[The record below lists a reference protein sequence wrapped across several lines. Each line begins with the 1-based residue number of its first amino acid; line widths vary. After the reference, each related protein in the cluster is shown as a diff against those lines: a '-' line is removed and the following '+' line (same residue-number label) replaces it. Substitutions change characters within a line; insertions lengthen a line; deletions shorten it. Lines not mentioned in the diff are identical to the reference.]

1 MSLTALPIDDVLPQV
16 LSHLKETGALVLVAS
31 PGAGKTTR
39 VPPAILDAGL
49 AKLADNRDGQIVVL
63 QPRRVAAR
71 AAATRISEERQS
83 KLGEE
88 IGYQVRHE
96 KAVSRN
102 TRIIVCT
109 EGVFL
114 RKLQEDPLLENVAC
128 VVFDEFHERN
138 LDSDLALALVKQ
150 VKNELRDNLKIVV
163 MSATLDAGPVS
174 KYLDNCPVVQSAGR
188 AYPVAIEYLNYSAK
202 ARLEEQVA
210 DGIKKMLAKTDG
222 HILAFLPGVGE
233 IRNTDEILSPYA
245 EKEDFALLQLYGD
258 MPLEDQQKV
267 LRPSNKRKVILSTNV
282 AETSIT
288 IDGVT
293 AVVDSGMARINN
305 FDKFSGLNRLELC
318 RISMAAATQR
328 AGRAGRTASGHCLR
342 LWTEKENSMLREF
355 TLPEI
360 ARVDLSECVL
370 QLLDWGEANVQD
382 FAWFEAPSKES
393 LNLALSLLDKLDALA
408 GGLLTELGKRMAR
421 LPLQPR
427 LARLVIEGEKSGE
440 GKRTAL
446 CAALLSERDPLRRDN
461 TKRDF
466 ASQNVSKHK
475 SNSDILDRLWALE
488 EYADKGHKHTV
499 VGEILTGPARRILQ
513 TASQIAR
520 QLKLEETSSKEN
532 HDDVIRRSLLVAFPD
547 RVCRRRE
554 TGSKRAL
561 MVGGRGVVLT
571 DESAVSEDELFV
583 AVELMESG
591 KAEASVRQ
599 ASAIDK
605 SWLPTSHLVS
615 AVEVFFDTT
624 KEKVVAMKR
633 TRFCDLIIEE
643 TTAPPPAGQDFGEI
657 LAKAV
662 LANYDLSALVD
673 EDAKQYLAR
682 IQFLKEHLPELAL
695 PDLGKEP
702 WKDLLVDW
710 CSGLSSLAELK
721 SQSFLPI
728 LMMQLSPQQQ
738 QELEREAPEVVVVPT
753 GSRIKLTY
761 EEGKAPVLAVR
772 IQELFGMAD
781 MPKVARS
788 KQSVLLH
795 LLAPNYRV
803 QQITSD
809 LAGFWKNTYADVKK
823 DLKAR
828 YPKHSWPDN
837 PLEAQ
842 AIRGAKKRGS
852 L

>member
-1 MSLTALPIDDVLPQV
+1 MPLAPLPIDDVLPDV
-16 LSHLKETGALVLVAS
+16 LSHLKSTGKVVLVAS

-39 VPPAILDAGL
+39 VPPAILDAGMANL
-49 AKLADNRDGQIVVL
+49 TGGKAGLIYVL

-71 AAATRISEERQS
+71 AAATRIAEERGN

-96 KAVSRN
+96 KAVSKD

-114 RKLQEDPLLENVAC
+114 RKLQEDPLLDDVAC

-150 VKNELRDNLKIVV
+150 VRKELRDDLKLVV

-174 KYLDNCPVVQSAGR
+174 QYLDDCPVVESAGR
-188 AYPVAIEYLNYSAK
+188 AYPVDIEYLNYSPK
-202 ARLEEQVA
+202 ARLEELVA
-210 DGIKKMLAKTDG
+210 DGVKKMLAKTEG

-233 IRNTDEILSPYA
+233 IRNTDEILNPLA
-245 EKEDFALLQLYGD
+245 EREEFELLQLYGD
-258 MPLEDQQKV
+258 MPLEEQQKV
-267 LRPSNKRKVILSTNV
+267 LRPSKRRKVILSTNV
-282 AETSIT
+282 AETSVT

-293 AVVDSGMARINN
+293 AVVDSGMARINT
-305 FDKFSGLNRLELC
+305 FDKFSGLNRLELS

-328 AGRAGRTASGHCLR
+328 AGRAGRTAAGFCLR

-370 QLLDWGEANVQD
+370 QLLDWGESDVEN
-382 FAWFEAPSKES
+382 FAWFEAPAKES
-393 LNLALSLLDKLDALA
+393 LQLAIELLDRLDAISN
-408 GGLLTELGKRMAR
+408 GSLTDLGKRMAR
-421 LPLQPR
+421 MPLQPR
-427 LARLVIEGEKSGE
+427 LARLVIEGESLKE

-446 CAALLSERDPLRRDN
+446 CASLLSERDPLRRER
-461 TKRDF
+461 RDF
-466 ASQNVSKHK
+466 EKPVAKHK
-475 SNSDILDRLWALE
+475 SDSDVLDRLWALE
-488 EYADKGHKHTV
+488 EYSENGHRHTV
-499 VGEILTGPARRILQ
+499 VGELLTGPAKRILQ
-513 TASQIAR
+513 SASQLAK
-520 QLKLEETSSKEN
+520 QLKLKDESNKNDEA
-532 HDDVIRRSLLVAFPD
+532 IRRSLLVAFAD

-554 TGSKRAL
+554 AGSKRAL
-561 MVGGRGVVLT
+561 MVGGRGVALT
-571 DESAVSEDELFV
+571 DDSAVSEDELFV
-583 AVELMESG
+583 AVELVESG

-599 ASAIDK
+599 ASAINK
-605 SWLPTSHLVS
+605 SWLPASHLVT
-615 AVEVFFDTT
+615 ATEVFFDTT

-633 TRFCDLIIEE
+633 TRFCDLVIEE
-643 TTAPPPAGQDFGEI
+643 SITQQPNGQDFGAI
-657 LAKAV
+657 LAQGV
-662 LANYDLSALVD
+662 SANYDLSALVD
-673 EDAKQYLAR
+673 DESKQYLAR
-682 IQFLKEHLPELAL
+682 IDFLREHLPELAL
-695 PDLGKEP
+695 PDLGTEP
-702 WKDLLVDW
+702 WRDLLPDW
-710 CSGLSSLAELK
+710 CSGLSSLSELK
-721 SQSFLPI
+721 TQSFLPI

-738 QELEREAPEVVVVPT
+738 QELEREAPQAVVVPT
-753 GSRIKLTY
+753 GSRIRLTY
-761 EEGKAPVLAVR
+761 ETGKAPILAVR

-781 MPKVARS
+781 IPRVARN

-809 LAGFWKNTYADVKK
+809 LASFWKNTYADVKK

-837 PLEAQ
+837 QLEAP
-842 AIRGAKKRGS
+842 AIRGPKKRGT
-852 L
+852 

>member
-1 MSLTALPIDDVLPQV
+1 MPIDDVLPQV
-16 LSHLKETGALVLVAS
+16 LKHLKETGALVLVAS

-49 AKLADNRDGQIVVL
+49 AKIGNKDGQIIVL

-71 AAATRISEERQS
+71 AAATRISEERLT

-88 IGYQVRHE
+88 TGYQVRHE
-96 KAVSRN
+96 KAVSKN
-102 TRIIVCT
+102 TRVIVCT

-114 RKLQEDPLLENVAC
+114 RKLQEDPLLEDVAC

-150 VKNELRDNLKIVV
+150 VKSELRDDLKIVV

-174 KYLDNCPVVQSAGR
+174 QYLDNCPVVESAGR
-188 AYPVAIEYLNYSAK
+188 AYPVAVEYLNYSSK
-202 ARLEEQVA
+202 ARLEVEVA
-210 DGIKKMLAKTDG
+210 DGIKKMLDKTEG

-233 IRNTDEILSPYA
+233 IRNTDEILLPYA
-245 EKEDFALLQLYGD
+245 EREDFDLLQLYGD

-267 LRPSNKRKVILSTNV
+267 LRPSRKRKVILSTNV
-282 AETSIT
+282 AETSVT

-293 AVVDSGMARINN
+293 AVVDSGMARINS
-305 FDKFSGLNRLELC
+305 FDKFSGLNRLELT

-342 LWTEKENSMLREF
+342 LWTEKENAMLREF

-461 TKRDF
+461 NKRDF
-466 ASQNVSKHK
+466 ASQNVIKHK
-475 SNSDILDRLWALE
+475 SDSDILDRLWALE
-488 EYADKGHKHTV
+488 EYAEKGHKHTV
-499 VGEILTGPARRILQ
+499 VGELLTGPARRILQ
-513 TASQIAR
+513 TASQIAG
-520 QLKLEETSSKEN
+520 QLKPEKISSKDS
-532 HDDVIRRSLLVAFPD
+532 DDAIRRSLLVAFPD
-547 RVCRRRE
+547 RVCRRRDA
-554 TGSKRAL
+554 GSKRAL

-583 AVELMESG
+583 AVELVESG

-605 SWLPTSHLVS
+605 SWLPPSHLLS
-615 AVEVFFDTT
+615 ATEVFFDTS

-633 TRFCDLIIEE
+633 TRFCDLVIEE

-657 LAKAV
+657 LARAV

-673 EDAKQYLAR
+673 EDTKQYLAR

-728 LMMQLSPQQQ
+728 LKMQLSAQQQ
-738 QELEREAPEVVVVPT
+738 QELEREAPEAVVVPT

-842 AIRGAKKRGS
+842 AIRGAKKRVP
-852 L
+852 